1 MSIESMYDSWEI
13 DALTEI
19 CNMGAGHA
27 ATAMSQLLD
36 RKIMI
41 SVPRIEMVPLPDLPR
56 AFGGAEAH
64 ITAVYLRVLG
74 DAPGSILFVLTD
86 ESSTM
91 LAALLQGK
99 VVETGHPTAKA
110 DLTVIKQAAVVT
122 ISSYLNA
129 LTQFLDV
136 PMISSEAAVA
146 NDMAGALLNIVIAEL
161 EANADY
167 GLVMQTDFF
176 AESTNISAK
185 ICFLPDP
192 QAQEVIM
199 RILRNG
205 RS

>member
-41 SVPRIEMVPLPDLPR
+41 SVPKIEMVPLPDLPR

-99 VVETGHPTAKA
+99 SEASGPNSKI
-110 DLTVIKQAAVVT
+110 DLAVIKQAAVVT
-122 ISSYLNA
+122 ISSYLSA